1 MILID
6 AEPFRIHVDDAVL
19 EDLDRRLERTRLPA
33 AASAGWRLGMDRD
46 YLQRLIRHWR
56 ERYDWRLWE
65 ARLNRHAHYR
75 ARVDGIEL
83 HLLIEPGSGSDPPL
97 LLLTHGWP
105 GSVFEFHKVI
115 DPLAHPERY
124 GGAAEDAFTVVC
136 PSLPGFGFS
145 GAPPAP
151 MTPIE
156 IADLWA
162 RLIGDV
168 LGRDRVFAQGGDW
181 GSIVTSW
188 LALRHPE
195 QVRAIHLNMVPLKPY
210 LGSGSAPLSEDERGW
225 IARFKK
231 RTANAMG
238 YFAIQGTRPDTLAY
252 ALADSPAGQA
262 AWIVEKF
269 QHTPADEPGELSH
282 FSMDE
287 LITNVMI
294 YWVTNTALSSSWIYH
309 AVTERGGLELGA
321 AADGTPRR
329 IEVPTGFFLAPYDLS
344 PIPPRSWL
352 ERAYR
357 VVHFA
362 PQDRGGHFA
371 ALERPEAFAADV
383 RAFFSAF
390 R

>member
-1 MILID
+1 MTAIH
-6 AEPFRIHVDDAVL
+6 AEPFRIQVDDAVL
-19 EDLDRRLERTRLPA
+19 EDLGRRLERTRLPA
-33 AASAGWRLGMDRD
+33 AASAGWRRGTDPA
-46 YLQRLIRHWR
+46 YLERLLAHWR
-56 ERYDWRLWE
+56 ERYDWRRWE

-75 ARVDGIEL
+75 ARIDGIEL
-83 HLLIEPGSGSDPPL
+83 HLMVEPGSGSDPPV

-105 GSVFEFHKVI
+105 GSVFEFHKVVE
-115 DPLAHPERY
+115 PLAHPQRC
-124 GGAAEDAFTVVC
+124 GGKAEDAFTVVC
-136 PSLPGFGFS
+136 PSLPGFGWS
-145 GAPPAP
+145 GAPPKP

-162 RLIGDV
+162 RLISEV
-168 LGRDRVFAQGGDW
+168 LGREWVFAQGGDW

-188 LALRHPE
+188 LALRHPA

-210 LGSGSAPLSEDERGW
+210 LGPGSAPLTEVERAW

-231 RTANAMG
+231 RAARAMG

-252 ALADSPAGQA
+252 GLADSPAGQA

-269 QHTPADEPGELSH
+269 QHLPSAEPGELSH

-294 YWVTNTALSSSWIYH
+294 YWVTNSALSSSWIYQ

-321 AADGTPRR
+321 ADDGTPQRV
-329 IEVPTGFFLAPYDLS
+329 EVPTGFYLAPYDLS

-352 ERAYR
+352 ERAYN
-357 VVHFA
+357 VVRFTS
-362 PQDRGGHFA
+362 QDEGGHFA
-371 ALERPEAFAADV
+371 ALERPEPFVRDV
-383 RAFFSAF
+383 REFFSAF